1 MAKQSFLMSEA
12 EQSSNSPNKTLIER
26 AYAQLR
32 SDIVDGRLAPG
43 EKLRVEHLKESYG
56 VGAGTLRE
64 AITRLVSDALIE
76 AEGQRGFKVA
86 AVSLSDLED
95 LTRLRLHI
103 EIDALR
109 QSIRNADDAWRFNL
123 QKSFEEVSAI
133 EQPIQANKI
142 QEWESKNNQFHLAL
156 ISAGASPWTLRFLSI
171 LARHGERYRR
181 YAFGLPNIIRDVH
194 AEHIEIFEYAMSGN
208 ESRAALALESHIT
221 NTPEAIKAAI
231 KNGLEVFKTG
241 QNNSVILHLLP
252 EKQNSELLIE

>member
-26 AYAQLR
+26 AYTQLR

-76 AEGQRGFKVA
+76 AEGQRGFKVT

-109 QSIRNADDAWRFNL
+109 QSIRKADEAWRLNL
-123 QKSFEEVSAI
+123 QKSFDEMSAF
-133 EQPIQANKI
+133 EQPIQTNKI
-142 QEWESKNNQFHLAL
+142 HLWESLNTQFHNAL
-156 ISAGASPWTLRFLSI
+156 IAAGASPWTLRFLSI

-181 YAFGLPNIIRDVH
+181 YAIGLPNNRRDVH
-194 AEHIEIFEYAMSGN
+194 AEHLEIFDYAMSGN
-208 ESRAALALESHIT
+208 EARAALALESHIT
-221 NTPEAIKAAI
+221 TTPEVIKAAI
-231 KNGLEVFKTG
+231 KNGVDVFNTG
-241 QNNSVILHLLP
+241 QITSVLFHQATEKMNN
-252 EKQNSELLIE
+252 ELLIE